1 MTQRPESR
9 WQNLA
14 DELPF
19 QQLDIVRRQAEGW
32 RNGLTG
38 LTGLLTA
45 VLVLKGRETFTGL
58 PSWAVT
64 LASCLIATGFLLLVA
79 GTLLAVRASHGR
91 RAEDI
96 VTNGAD
102 LEGWTKQEA
111 KDSQRALVLAV
122 GCFVAGVLLVASSVG
137 VAWTTYRDAGPDPA
151 SGASVRVTTS
161 SGAVCGRL
169 AASDGKTLRLL
180 TGAVRDRKIT
190 QLPMSTVLAVA
201 PVPGC

>member
-9 WQNLA
+9 WQDLA

-45 VLVLKGRETFTGL
+45 VLVLKGRETFTDL
-58 PSWAVT
+58 PGWAVV
-64 LASCLIATGFLLLVA
+64 LASGLIAGGFLLLLA

-91 RAEDI
+91 RTKDI

-102 LEGWTKQEA
+102 LEEWTEQETQ
-111 KDSQRALVLAV
+111 DCRRALSRAI

-137 VAWTTYRDAGPDPA
+137 VAWTTYASPDP
-151 SGASVRVTTS
+151 SPVMSVQVTTT
-161 SGAVCGRL
+161 GGVLCGRL
-169 AASDGKTLRLL
+169 AASDGKTLRLT
-180 TGAVRDRKIT
+180 TGTAPEQRVRSV
-190 QLPMSTVLAVA
+190 PMATALAVVA
-201 PVPGC
+201 VPAC

>member
-19 QQLDIVRRQAEGW
+19 QQLDIVRKQAEGW

-64 LASCLIATGFLLLVA
+64 LASFLIATGFLLLVA

-102 LEGWTKQEA
+102 LEEWTEQET
-111 KDSQRALVLAV
+111 KNSQRALTRAV

-137 VAWTTYRDAGPDPA
+137 VAWTTYEDPGPDPA
-151 SGASVRVTTS
+151 SGASVQVTTS
-161 SGAVCGRL
+161 GGALCGRL
-169 AASDGKTLRLL
+169 AASEGKTLRLI
-180 TGAVRDRKIT
+180 TGASGDRRIRAV
-190 QLPMSTVLAVA
+190 PMGSVLAVA
-201 PVPGC
+201 PVARC